1 MTAKFS
7 PGKPAPISPL
17 IYSSF
22 LSKRPGSALPASFT
36 RAIVLLLATTLLVL
50 PSAAQSGMVMKGAV
64 FFAGRQGRWT
74 LLTAWTILFDTEENY
89 DLAMDAAQKAVK
101 IAESS
106 SDNART
112 ASSLRYLAVLY
123 ESKGKYAEAEAAV
136 QRALALRQKNLG
148 ADDPAVADQLVELAR
163 LECRLSRQSQ
173 AEPFLIEAE
182 RIRDGP
188 HSADAKRDVLLQWD
202 A

>member
-1 MTAKFS
+1 MRRFHSLTAKFS
-7 PGKPAPISPL
+7 PGKLAPISPL
-17 IYSSF
+17 IYSTF
-22 LSKRPGSALPASFT
+22 LSKRRGSAPPASFT
-36 RAIVLLLATTLLVL
+36 LAIVLLLATTLLVL

-89 DLAMDAAQKAVK
+89 NLAMDAAQKAVR

-106 SDNART
+106 NDNART

-136 QRALALRQKNLG
+136 QRALTLRQKGLG

-163 LECRLSRQSQ
+163 LQCKRNKSAQ
-173 AEPFLIEAE
+173 AQPLLAEAGH
-182 RIRDGP
+182 IREKAFG
-188 HSADAKRDVLLQWD
+188 
-202 A
+202 